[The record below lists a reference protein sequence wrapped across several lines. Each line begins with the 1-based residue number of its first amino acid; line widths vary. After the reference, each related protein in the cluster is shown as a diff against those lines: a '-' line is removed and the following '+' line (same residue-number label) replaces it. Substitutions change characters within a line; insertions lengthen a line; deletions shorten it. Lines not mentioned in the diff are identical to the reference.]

1 MKRLFP
7 LLLSSL
13 TAALLLF
20 IPSGCSTSSGGQP
33 MMGSY
38 KLGSMLPSD
47 IRSVY
52 IPAMKNL
59 TREPLVEIE
68 ATRAL
73 QRELQTDGS
82 LVIVEEEDADAI
94 LEINLNRFLLRPLV
108 YGRENRARPDEYSAM
123 LSGSIRLIRRD
134 NGAVIVN
141 EPYVAGDFFVPFVT
155 DITSAK
161 RNVLPDVSRDLAH
174 DIVERIVEAW
184 PDSSDPAGWGS
195 PGRSGNQIPDAYEAG
210 GSDRGGYNDLGFDT
224 DDGPAELYRDSF

>member
-1 MKRLFP
+1 MKRLLP
-7 LLLSSL
+7 LLLA
-13 TAALLLF
+13 TIAAALLLF
-20 IPSGCSTSSGGQP
+20 IPTGCSTSSGGQP
-33 MMGSY
+33 MLGSY

-52 IPAMKNL
+52 VPAMKNL
-59 TREPLVEIE
+59 TREPLVEVE
-68 ATRAL
+68 AMRAL

-82 LVIVEEEDADAI
+82 LVIVEEKDADAI

-108 YGRENRARPDEYSAM
+108 YGRENRARPDEYSAL
-123 LSGSIRLIRRD
+123 LSGSIRMVRRD

-184 PDSSDPAGWGS
+184 PDSNDPSGWGS
-195 PGRSGNQIPDAYEAG
+195 PGRSGNQIPDVY
-210 GSDRGGYNDLGFDT
+210 